1 MILAC
6 PACSTRFA
14 IEASALSPGGRRVR
28 CGSCKHVWHQ
38 PAPQAEAGTVEE
50 PLPALFAE
58 SPKEPKP
65 EPLAAPRVVT
75 ETETPLR
82 PPLPSS
88 RTRLTPA
95 PPPKRTSAAG
105 LAWAAL
111 ALVVIIVIGGAVVAR
126 EAVLAAFPQTER
138 FYAMVGLTEAPVG
151 AGLELRKVSWKR
163 ERTDGVSVLLI
174 EGEVANVSQKV
185 QQVPKIRG
193 AILGQDK
200 RELSFWTFPPPEP
213 KLLPGEAVRFKTEVR
228 NPPDEGRELSMNF
241 ARES

>member
-14 IEASALSPGGRRVR
+14 IDASALSPGGRRVR

-38 PAPQAEAGTVEE
+38 PAPQTEAKPAEE
-50 PLPALFAE
+50 PLPSLFAE
-58 SPKEPKP
+58 SSKEAEV
-65 EPLAAPRVVT
+65 EPAPAPRA
-75 ETETPLR
+75 EAEAPPR
-82 PPLPSS
+82 PPLPSAH
-88 RTRLTPA
+88 TRLAPA
-95 PPPKRTSAAG
+95 PPPKHTGAAG
-105 LAWAAL
+105 LAWSAL
-111 ALVVIIVIGGAVVAR
+111 ALVVLLVVGGAVIAKDW
-126 EAVLAAFPQTER
+126 VLIAFPQTER
-138 FYAMVGLTEAPVG
+138 FYAMVGLTSAPTG

-163 ERTDGVSVLLI
+163 ERADGVSVLLI
-174 EGEVANVSQKV
+174 EGEVANVSREV
-185 QQVPKIRG
+185 RLVPNIRG
-193 AILGQDK
+193 AILDQGR